1 LKDLASD
8 LLSPYFSLLPLYL
21 LAPGV
26 GRPKFREKVLL
37 YRKLC
42 YYAAD
47 ERIRRQERNFGGF
60 SPSQGT
66 PKINF
71 LTEAIAISESTGGNM
86 SDKDDKWKSE
96 MVKREENIPSARQC
110 KGIPIDFTGMTE
122 SQIQA
127 LKEQHAKRMIEIA
140 TKAVESGVD
149 NETLDK
155 KLSTIA
161 GHTISLAKAGASVTI
176 TSASDD
182 SIGRTEIMIGNT
194 EAAKEGKL
202 SRSQAGLKDLYPIWI
217 GVGIFIIIVIAIIA
231 KMR

>member
-1 LKDLASD
+1 
-8 LLSPYFSLLPLYL
+8 
-21 LAPGV
+21 
-26 GRPKFREKVLL
+26 
-37 YRKLC
+37 
-42 YYAAD
+42 
-47 ERIRRQERNFGGF
+47 
-60 SPSQGT
+60 
-66 PKINF
+66 
-71 LTEAIAISESTGGNM
+71 M
-86 SDKDDKWKSE
+86 SDKEEKTKSE
-96 MVKREENIPSARQC
+96 MVKREDGISAMLVG

-122 SQIQA
+122 LQIQA

-149 NETLDK
+149 TETLDK

-202 SRSQAGLKDLYPIWI
+202 SRSQSGLKDLYPIWI